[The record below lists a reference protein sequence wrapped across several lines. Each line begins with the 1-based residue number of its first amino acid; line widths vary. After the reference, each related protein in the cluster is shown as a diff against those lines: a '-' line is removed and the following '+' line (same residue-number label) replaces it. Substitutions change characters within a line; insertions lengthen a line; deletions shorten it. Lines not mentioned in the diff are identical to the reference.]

1 VKRNLELEAAIVAKP
16 HDLAVYVVYAD
27 WLTEQGDPRG
37 ELIRLQAER
46 IPKYT
51 EHMARMNA
59 LRDAHLASWLGDLA
73 GKALHRLH
81 FLWSL
86 GFFSTASVRPP
97 KNATD
102 APSKDV
108 VAAVLACPLALVLK
122 ELTIYGRV
130 REIVDAT
137 PAVLPA
143 TIQSLQLFYDPR
155 YEGSER
161 ELEPLREKFTKY
173 RRTVNIKPYVPVAE

>member
-1 VKRNLELEAAIVAKP
+1 MKRNLELEAAIVAKP
-16 HDLAVYVVYAD
+16 HDLAVYLVYAD

-37 ELIRLQAER
+37 ELIRVQAEGVPSAP
-46 IPKYT
+46 PKYT

-137 PAVLPA
+137 PPCCRQRSNRSSCSTTRA
-143 TIQSLQLFYDPR
+143 TRDTSASSIRCARNSR
-155 YEGSER
+155 STAGR
-161 ELEPLREKFTKY
+161 
-173 RRTVNIKPYVPVAE
+173 